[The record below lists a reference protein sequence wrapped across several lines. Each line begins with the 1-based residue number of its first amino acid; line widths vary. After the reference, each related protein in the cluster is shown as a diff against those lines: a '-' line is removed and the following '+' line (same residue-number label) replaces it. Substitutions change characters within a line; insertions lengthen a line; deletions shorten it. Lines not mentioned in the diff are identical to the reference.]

1 MNFELLP
8 IINDK
13 PADVSKQNNS
23 ISEIPTTD
31 DEVKNGLRKLGAP
44 ITLFGEDKVDRRNR
58 LVKLLEE
65 KPHEVAGFEYSYD
78 GDGDGNEE
86 GSMKTGVDQQSSEMD
101 EDDEEEEDFYTPGS
115 QALYDLRKTILHKS
129 LEKAA
134 FRVGKQREAY
144 YKQDFIKQ
152 LKHRRIVNKKL
163 EKFELFGSQ
172 VIPHNARAIS
182 KVRFSGDS
190 SLIAC
195 GTWDGLV
202 SVIGADDLEA
212 KFELTGG
219 HHSEK
224 VSAVD
229 FQVSNKNLLA
239 SGGGEGNINFWSFDK
254 EESDP
259 KRLKPLYSI
268 KEAHSFYRITNVL
281 FHPFLDCLAS
291 TSFDQTWKLWD
302 IHRPEEALLQQ
313 EGHSREVYS
322 GSFHPDGSIFASG
335 GLDAVARIWDLRS
348 GRSIATLQS
357 HIKGIYGM
365 DWSPNGYNLAT
376 ASGDCSVKIW
386 DLRKLGNPRTPGE
399 VFSIPSH
406 TKIVSDVRFFRHRG
420 TNSQRFHLGEPVTDE
435 YGNNEEVLDVDGLF
449 LATSSYDGTVNIWS
463 ADNWIK
469 NKSLKGHNDKVM
481 SCDISGDGN
490 NIVSSGWDR
499 TVKLW
504 SLTN

>member
-1 MNFELLP
+1 MNSEGLP

-13 PADVSKQNNS
+13 STDLSKQNSS
-23 ISEIPTTD
+23 ISEVPTTD
-31 DEVKNGLRKLGAP
+31 DEVKNQLRNLGVP
-44 ITLFGEDKVDRRNR
+44 ITLFGEDKIDRRNR
-58 LVKLLEE
+58 LIKLLEE
-65 KPHEVAGFEYSYD
+65 TPHQVARFEYSFG
-78 GDGDGNEE
+78 GDGEGNE
-86 GSMKTGVDQQSSEMD
+86 GSPIKNGVDQESSGMD
-101 EDDEEEEDFYTPGS
+101 EDDEEDEDFYTPGS
-115 QALYDLRKTILHKS
+115 QELYDIRKTILHKS

-134 FRVGKQREAY
+134 FRVSKQREAY
-144 YKQDFIKQ
+144 FKQDFIKL
-152 LKHRRIVNKKL
+152 LKHRRLVNKKL

-172 VIPHNARAIS
+172 VIPHSARAIS
-182 KVRFSGDS
+182 KVRFSADS

-202 SVIGADDLEA
+202 SIIGADDLES

-219 HHSEK
+219 HHIEK
-224 VSAVD
+224 VSALD
-229 FQVSNKNLLA
+229 FQVSNTNVLA
-239 SGGGEGNINFWSFDK
+239 SGGGEGNINFWSVDK
-254 EESDP
+254 EEP
-259 KRLKPLYSI
+259 KEKKLKPLYGI
-268 KEAHSFYRITNVL
+268 KEAHSCRITNVL
-281 FHPFLDCLAS
+281 FHPFLECLAS

-302 IHRPEEALLQQ
+302 INRPQEALLQQ

-335 GLDAVARIWDLRS
+335 GLDAIGRIWDLRS
-348 GRSIATLQS
+348 GKSIATLQS

-399 VFSIPSH
+399 IFSIPSH
-406 TKIVSDVRFFRHRG
+406 TKIVSDVRFFHHRG
-420 TNSQRFHLGEPVTDE
+420 TKSLRFHLEEPVTDE
-435 YGNNEEVLDVDGLF
+435 YGRNEEVLDVDGLF
-449 LATSSYDGTVNIWS
+449 LATSSYDGIVNIWS

-504 SLTN
+504 SLTD